1 MRSKLA
7 ILAVAVLDLLVRS
20 DLSGAEVIYP
30 WCAQYNTRGG
40 ARNCGFT
47 TWEQCRATVSGI
59 GGFCI
64 ENAFYPSAAGYPA
77 GARDWRTPGAIA
89 PLTPPAEAAR
99 PLQRT
104 HWTVAAPGASWPA
117 GWCSLKGRRGDPQLF
132 LRQQAA
138 GCF

>member
-1 MRSKLA
+1 MRNTLALLA
-7 ILAVAVLDLLVRS
+7 IALLGVLAKPELAA
-20 DLSGAEVIYP
+20 AEVIYP

-64 ENAFYPSAAGYPA
+64 ENAFYQPGAGYRA
-77 GARDWRTPGAIA
+77 RNRDWHSPPGLVPTA
-89 PLTPPAEAAR
+89 PAEAVI
-99 PLQRT
+99 PEPQT
-104 HWTVAAPGASWPA
+104 QWTVAARRTSWPP

-132 LRQQAA
+132 LRQQAV